1 MVPHIARRSQ
11 TKDRG
16 SQKTAAELE
25 QRSQGILERRGPFS
39 FNISLETLSLIR
51 VAMQVLRERGSSRD
65 AGEKQTT
72 RSFDNKDKRRSV
84 LNREDAYCKRIRQQA
99 QVRWSL
105 ASRYSRGIL
114 AACFLLLFLNLFV
127 GTWDFLFRH
136 HPDVPRPAGSEQTLA
151 VVINTY
157 KRPQQLRDA
166 VQHYAETCGRQ
177 FAVDQVF
184 IVWAE
189 KGVTPPE
196 PSSFFLED
204 KTLRKRDNRSTV
216 QVVPVEKNSLNGRF
230 LPIAG
235 MKSKAVFMVDDDI
248 RVDCPSL
255 LQGFNAWRA
264 NPDSMVGYYPRLAT
278 PRQAPSTGNTDE
290 YTYHSWPEVFWGQ
303 RMNFILTKASFLH
316 KRYLE
321 LYSSDGHPQ
330 AIKDYIDKYF
340 NCEDVAMSLLVA
352 NVTKAESSSSRAA
365 KPIYVEASVSDM
377 GLFNGISTGPGHMN
391 RRSECLTDLTRI
403 YREHGWAPP
412 LNEVFGLK
420 ETSWVQHSP
429 GFWWQHRPSNFF
441 EWFALENFFQ

>member
-1 MVPHIARRSQ
+1 MTMADGHQI
-11 TKDRG
+11 
-16 SQKTAAELE
+16 TADSRVAEFSTIDPLE
-25 QRSQGILERRGPFS
+25 TPSRPPLA
-39 FNISLETLSLIR
+39 FNISVETFHTI
-51 VAMQVLRERGSSRD
+51 AMQVLRERGSFSRD
-65 AGEKQTT
+65 GEKQNTISIDDT
-72 RSFDNKDKRRSV
+72 DSKRSV
-84 LNREDAYCKRIRQQA
+84 LNPGNSYCKRIRQQA

-105 ASRYSRGIL
+105 ASRYSRGII
-114 AACFLLLFLNLFV
+114 AACFLLLFLNLFF
-127 GTWDFLFRH
+127 GAWDFLFRH
-136 HPDVPRPAGSEQTLA
+136 YPDVPRPAGSEHTLA

-157 KRPQQLRDA
+157 KRPQQLQDA
-166 VQHYAETCGRQ
+166 VRHYAETCGRQ

-189 KGVTPPE
+189 QGVTPPE
-196 PSSFFLED
+196 PSSFFMD
-204 KTLRKRDNRSTV
+204 KTIRKRDNRSTV
-216 QVVPVEKNSLNGRF
+216 QVVPVEKNSLNSRF
-230 LPIAG
+230 LPISG
-235 MKSKAVFMVDDDI
+235 LKSKAVFMVDDDI

-255 LQGFNAWRA
+255 LQGFNAWKSY
-264 NPDSMVGYYPRLAT
+264 PDSMVGYYPRLAT
-278 PRQAPSTGNTDE
+278 PRLEPSTGNTDE
-290 YTYHSWPEVFWGQ
+290 YTYHSWPEVVWGQ

-316 KRYLE
+316 ERYLE

-412 LNEVFGLK
+412 LDEVFALK

-441 EWFALENFFQ
+441 EWFATANVFQ